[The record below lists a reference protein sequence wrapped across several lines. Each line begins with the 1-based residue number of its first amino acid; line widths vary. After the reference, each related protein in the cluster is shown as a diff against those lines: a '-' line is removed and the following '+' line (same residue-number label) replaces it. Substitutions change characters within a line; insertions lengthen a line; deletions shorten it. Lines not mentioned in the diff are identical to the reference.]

1 MDFAEDCREYRF
13 SIGEVEN
20 NLYHSRNMRHT
31 VPKIRS
37 KVQLDVL
44 VCSVFSSISLLCC
57 FCSSPQKVLR
67 LVNFNKLQKRRMQN
81 TRQLRRRH
89 FNYYIVTQ
97 VPTNSLGAD
106 FVVLTNI
113 LTDNIKH

>member
-81 TRQLRRRH
+81 TRQLTTTE
-89 FNYYIVTQ
+89 F
-97 VPTNSLGAD
+97 
-106 FVVLTNI
+106 
-113 LTDNIKH
+113 

>member
-1 MDFAEDCREYRF
+1 
-13 SIGEVEN
+13 
-20 NLYHSRNMRHT
+20 MRHT

-44 VCSVFSSISLLCC
+44 VCSVFPPYRCVVFVPPSKK
-57 FCSSPQKVLR
+57 FCVLSTST
-67 LVNFNKLQKRRMQN
+67 NYKRRMQN

-89 FNYYIVTQ
+89 FNYNRVTQ
-97 VPTNSLGAD
+97 VPTNSLGVD